1 MRWDMPHPGS
11 ILNLIYP
18 ASGKVFPFR
27 HEDKLR

>member
-1 MRWDMPHPGS
+1 MRWGKPHPGS